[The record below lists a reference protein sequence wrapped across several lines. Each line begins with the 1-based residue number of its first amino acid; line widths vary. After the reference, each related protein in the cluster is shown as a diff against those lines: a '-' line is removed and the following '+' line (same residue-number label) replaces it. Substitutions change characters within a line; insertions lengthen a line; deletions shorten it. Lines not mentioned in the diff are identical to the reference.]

1 MSRWMFAVG
10 ACLLCGSAYAA
21 STDAPA
27 LKTGDTWVYTYTT
40 ENGQHGWSQKD
51 EEISV
56 ERVMGDGVLITLNQ
70 KGSNQPPQ
78 EELRGLDWNH
88 AIDINGK
95 QQVVSQPLSFP
106 LKEGKKWEL
115 SYTQAHPDQKL
126 VSRSFDCKYAVT
138 GWEQVQVP
146 AGKFNALKVECDGE
160 WTNELAPGVSVASV
174 ASATQTGAATA
185 TQSQRILPHTVV
197 SGRVYRAYWYV
208 PEVKRY
214 VKAVEE
220 SYNSSGF
227 RNYRLTE
234 ELDSFKPAS

>member
-1 MSRWMFAVG
+1 MSKWIFAAG
-10 ACLLCGSAYAA
+10 ACLLCGSVYAA
-21 STDAPA
+21 STDVPA
-27 LKTGDTWVYTYTT
+27 YKTGDTWVYTYTT

-51 EEISV
+51 VEISV
-56 ERVMGDGVLITLNQ
+56 ERLMANDVLITINQ

-78 EELRGLDWNH
+78 EELRGLDWSH
-88 AIDINGK
+88 AVDINGK

-115 SYTQAHPDQKL
+115 SYIQANPDPKL

-138 GWEQVQVP
+138 GWETVKVT
-146 AGKFNALKVECDGE
+146 AGQFNALKVECDGE
-160 WTNELAPGVSVASV
+160 WSNELTPGVNMAAV
-174 ASATQTGAATA
+174 ASATGMGTSTA
-185 TQSQRILPHTVV
+185 TQSQRIAPHTTV
-197 SGRVYRAYWYV
+197 SGRIYRAYWYV

-227 RNYRLTE
+227 RTYRLTE
-234 ELDSFKPAS
+234 ELNSFKPAG